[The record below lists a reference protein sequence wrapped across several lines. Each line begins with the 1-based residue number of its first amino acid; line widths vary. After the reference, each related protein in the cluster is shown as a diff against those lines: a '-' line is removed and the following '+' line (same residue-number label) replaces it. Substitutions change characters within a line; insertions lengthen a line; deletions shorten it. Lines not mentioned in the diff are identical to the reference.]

1 MSLRNDFLEKGTNR
15 YYLLYIFQM
24 KAPMQLVI
32 DRMFLRAFRFPPID
46 DISLSNSILS
56 ISPLPHLHRRAIGT
70 AAVIAPLLPVLP
82 ILLEVLPSRCLVLAR
97 SFIVNRTRM
106 GKGKRKR

>member
-1 MSLRNDFLEKGTNR
+1 MSLRKDFLEKSTNR
-15 YYLLYIFQM
+15 YYLLYIVQM

-32 DRMFLRAFRFPPID
+32 DPMFLHAFHFPPIN

-70 AAVIAPLLPVLP
+70 TAVIAPLLSVLP
-82 ILLEVLPSRCLVLAR
+82 VLLEVLPSRCVVLAR
-97 SFIVNRTRM
+97 NSIVN
-106 GKGKRKR
+106 